1 MILLCRKS
9 QRGMKRKGRKRIEG
23 KSPAPGG
30 NRTLDLTITDLST
43 NMQGI
48 RPTIPLSLEIQ
59 FFLFEIET
67 GTGPVIFF
75 GIHATGNL
83 LRKLRRG
90 LFSETKKR
98 NFAKKNCKQ
107 GKCRRRRTGPERFRF
122 RFRFRCENESEENE
136 KKWPPE
142 FSPNKNLRRPF
153 F

>member
-1 MILLCRKS
+1 
-9 QRGMKRKGRKRIEG
+9 MKRKGRKRIEG

-48 RPTIPLSLEIQ
+48 RSTIPLSLEIQ

-90 LFSETKKR
+90 LFSETKKNETLR
-98 NFAKKNCKQ
+98 KKIANKENVGGGGPDRSDSGFGVKMNRKKTKKN
-107 GKCRRRRTGPERFRF
+107 GRRKSRQT
-122 RFRFRCENESEENE
+122 
-136 KKWPPE
+136 KT
-142 FSPNKNLRRPF
+142 
-153 F
+153 